1 MVETVKVFWGFATD
15 FPQMI
20 FFIPAFIVSGGFVLL
35 CIFSWCR
42 DIIHDLLTNK
52 EIKSKC
58 LKR

>member
-1 MVETVKVFWGFATD
+1 MVEAIKAFWGFSTD

-42 DIIHDLLTNK
+42 DIIHAFLTNK
-52 EIKSKC
+52 EIKS
-58 LKR
+58 